1 MFQTIGH
8 IIFLAV
14 FIYLAA
20 GIVYL
25 ALLVLAGLL
34 RKKKQYTPAPHK
46 NRIALLVP
54 AYKEDGVIP
63 DTALRAKQH
72 NYPAESFEV
81 FVIAD
86 KLQEQTI
93 AKLQAIPVNV
103 VKVQFETSTKARSL
117 NAAMQ
122 HIAGRGFQYAMILDA
137 DNIMEAGCL
146 EQVNAAFERG
156 CQAVQCHRTAKN
168 KQTPVALLD
177 AISEEINNHLFRKG
191 PRGLGVSVNLIGSG
205 MAFRFNDLKQVLELE
220 HIQSNPGEDREI
232 DLQLMKNNTVVEYLD
247 DALVYDEKVASAQ
260 VFERQRV
267 RWLEAQVMHFRRFLQ
282 ADMKA
287 APRNSNYWHKF
298 IQTMLLPR
306 SLYILVLGLMMMLA
320 VAQWVFNV
328 NILFPGPWWWV
339 GLTIVFTALLL
350 LSIPA
355 SFYNAH
361 TLRAVLHVPVLIFSM
376 VKALLKIKKNRAQ
389 FLHTP
394 KHYNSELEKA
404 KM

>member
-1 MFQTIGH
+1 MFQTIGN

-14 FIYLAA
+14 FAYLAA

-25 ALLVLAGLL
+25 GLLVISGLL
-34 RKKKQYTPAPHK
+34 RRKKHYAPSARK
-46 NRIALLVP
+46 NRIALLIP
-54 AYKEDGVIP
+54 AYKEDGVIL
-63 DTALRAKQH
+63 DTALKARQH

-86 KLQEQTI
+86 KLQDKTI
-93 AKLQAIPVNV
+93 ARLQSIPVNV

-122 HIAGRGFQYAMILDA
+122 QVAGRGFDYVMILDA

-146 EQVNAAFERG
+146 EQVNAAFENG
-156 CQAVQCHRTAKN
+156 CHAVQCHRTAKN

-205 MAFRFNDLKQVLELE
+205 MAFRFNELRKILELE
-220 HIQSNPGEDREI
+220 HIQGNPGEDREI
-232 DLQLMKNNTVVEYLD
+232 DLELMKNNTTVEYLD
-247 DALVYDEKVASAQ
+247 DAIVYDEKVASAQ

-267 RWLEAQVMHFRRFLQ
+267 RWLEAQVTHFRRFFQ
-282 ADMKA
+282 ADMKS

-306 SLYILVLGLMMMLA
+306 SLYILVLGLIMMLA
-320 VAQWVFNV
+320 AAEWIFGV
-328 NILFPGPWWWV
+328 NILYPGAAWWV
-339 GLTIVFTALLL
+339 ALTIIFATLLL

-355 SFYNAH
+355 SFYNSR
-361 TLRAVLHVPVLIFSM
+361 TVRALVHVPVLIFSM

-394 KHYNSELEKA
+394 KHYNSELENV

>member
-1 MFQTIGH
+1 MFQTIGN

-14 FIYLAA
+14 FAYLAA

-25 ALLVLAGLL
+25 ALLVISGLFR
-34 RKKKQYTPAPHK
+34 RKKYYAPSARK
-46 NRIALLVP
+46 NRIALLIP
-54 AYKEDGVIP
+54 AYKEDGVIL
-63 DTALRAKQH
+63 DTALKARQH

-86 KLQEQTI
+86 KLQDKTI
-93 AKLQAIPVNV
+93 ARLQSIPVNV

-122 HIAGRGFQYAMILDA
+122 QVAGRGFEYVMILDA

-146 EQVNAAFERG
+146 EQVNAAFENG

-205 MAFRFNDLKQVLELE
+205 MAFRFNELKQILELE
-220 HIQSNPGEDREI
+220 RIQANPGEDREI
-232 DLQLMKNNTVVEYLD
+232 DLELMKNNTIVEYLD
-247 DALVYDEKVASAQ
+247 DAIVYDEKVASAQ

-267 RWLEAQVMHFRRFLQ
+267 RWLEAQVTHFRRFLH
-282 ADMKA
+282 ADTKV

-306 SLYILVLGLMMMLA
+306 SLYILVLGLMMMLVA
-320 VAQWVFNV
+320 VEWIFDV
-328 NILFPGPWWWV
+328 NFLYPGAAWWV
-339 GLTIVFTALLL
+339 TLTIIFATLLL

-355 SFYNAH
+355 SFYNAR
-361 TLRAVLHVPVLIFSM
+361 TVRALLHVPVLILSM

-394 KHYNSELEKA
+394 KHYNSELENV